1 MNGRS
6 APFAGRLD
14 PRWYQIAMLSGLL
27 LYGQLALGFGISW
40 WRITAVISACL
51 AAQWAGGRLARLP
64 RFDPLSALI
73 SGIGLCTL
81 MRTQYLAVALLTA
94 VIAIGSKFV
103 VRRATGHLYNP
114 TNFALALML
123 ALGLIWVSPGQ
134 YGHFAFAAFLIVG
147 MGVLVTTQASRGDVS
162 WAFIAT
168 WAALLF
174 GRSLW
179 LGEPLAIPLHRL
191 QSGMLL
197 QFTFN
202 MISDPRTTP
211 RARAGRLLF
220 GALVALGAYVVQFVL
235 FRTNGPIWSLAAFT
249 LLVPLIDRA
258 LPGARHEWRP
268 SSPASTPTRGV
279 VHETPVPLP
288 APAPALGGA
297 LARVGP

>member
-1 MNGRS
+1 MNGRPATP
-6 APFAGRLD
+6 APRLD
-14 PRWYQIAMLSGLL
+14 PRWFQIAMLSGLL
-27 LYGQLALGFGISW
+27 LYGQFFLEFGLSW
-40 WRITAVISACL
+40 WRIGAVIAAALLAQLAC
-51 AAQWAGGRLARLP
+51 GRLAGLP

-81 MRTQYLAVALLTA
+81 MRTEYLWVALLTA

-103 VRRATGHLYNP
+103 VRRRGGHLYNP

-162 WAFIAT
+162 LAFIGV

-179 LGEPLAIPLHRL
+179 LGEPLAIPLHRM

-211 RARAGRLLF
+211 RSRPGRLLF
-220 GALVALGAYVVQFVL
+220 GALVALGAYAVQFVL

-249 LLVPLIDRA
+249 LLVPLFDRL
-258 LPGARHEWRP
+258 LPGPRHEWRP

-279 VHETPVPLP
+279 VHETPVPA
-288 APAPALGGA
+288 APAPAFGGA
-297 LARVGP
+297 LARVRP